1 MSSEH
6 AENAGPEHTAP
17 EGAAPEGIGGEAA
30 ATDGSPDAAR
40 VVKDDGTQAER
51 PEESGSP
58 EPALPAGDATDATD
72 AAYAVDPADV
82 DDPAT
87 AGAAGVWDVVVVG
100 AGPAGAS
107 AAYAAA
113 VAGRRVLLLEKS
125 ELPRYK
131 TCGGGIIGPS
141 RDSLPP
147 GFELPLQDRVHA
159 VTFSMDGR
167 FARTRRSRKMLF
179 GLINRPEF
187 DAQLVEHAQKAGA
200 ELRTGA
206 TVTRVE
212 QHGPSVPDRRTVAV
226 VLADGETL
234 LARAV
239 VGADGSAS
247 RIGAH
252 VGVKMGQVDL
262 GLEAEIPVPA
272 SVAEDWKGRVLI
284 DWGPMPGSYGWV
296 FPKGDTLTVGVISAR
311 GEGAATKRYMED
323 FVARLGLSGFEP
335 TISSG
340 HLTRCRTDDSPLSRG
355 RVLVCGDAAGLLEP
369 WTREGISYALRSGRL
384 AGEWAVRVAE
394 ANDAV
399 DARRQALNYAFAIKA
414 GLGVEM
420 AVGRRMLAVF
430 ERRPG
435 LLHATIT
442 GLRPAWN
449 AFADITRGSAT
460 LGGMV
465 RSNGMARRALEILDK
480 RMDTSSGVGPVGRGV
495 GRRDRADSET
505 SDRSETLETAE
516 APEAAEVPAEHGAA
530 PATSAPSPSSD
541 VSAIEGEGAKA
552 PGKAADPEAPEA
564 V

>member
-6 AENAGPEHTAP
+6 AGNAGPENTEP
-17 EGAAPEGIGGEAA
+17 EGAAPEGTGAEAA
-30 ATDGSPDAAR
+30 RDGDPDTVEDGGADDATDGATGDVADDAASD
-40 VVKDDGTQAER
+40 VAGGVTGDVAGGVT
-51 PEESGSP
+51 
-58 EPALPAGDATDATD
+58 GDATG
-72 AAYAVDPADV
+72 DV
-82 DDPAT
+82 
-87 AGAAGVWDVVVVG
+87 AGAASAVAGEGPDGDTGADGAADVWDVVVVG

-141 RDSLPP
+141 RDALPP

-159 VTFSMDGR
+159 VTFSLEGR
-167 FARTRRSRKMLF
+167 FARTRRSRRMLF

-187 DAQLVEHAQKAGA
+187 DAQLVQHAQKAGA

-212 QHGPSVPDRRTVAV
+212 QHGPSVPDRRTAAV
-226 VLADGETL
+226 VLADGETI

-262 GLEAEIPVPA
+262 GLEAEIPVPP

-311 GEGAATKRYMED
+311 GEGAATKRYLED
-323 FVARLGLSGFEP
+323 FVARLGLAGFEP
-335 TISSG
+335 SISSG

-435 LLHATIT
+435 LLHATLT

-465 RSNGMARRALEILDK
+465 RSNGLARRALELLDK
-480 RMDTSSGVGPVGRGV
+480 RMDTSSGVGPAGRGV
-495 GRRDRADSET
+495 TAKERDASEPEGT
-505 SDRSETLETAE
+505 DEPGAVRGTAE
-516 APEAAEVPAEHGAA
+516 GA
-530 PATSAPSPSSD
+530 
-541 VSAIEGEGAKA
+541 EGAGETK
-552 PGKAADPEAPEA
+552 GTETG